1 MLACLGV
8 AALVL
13 GLVLKGVDAKRH
25 IGLELPNIQ
34 PDAEAKEAEA
44 VAAEE

>member
-8 AALVL
+8 AALIL

-34 PDAEAKEAEA
+34 PNAATEEAEA
-44 VAAEE
+44 LASEE